1 MTLQELNDYIQDIIA
16 DPELQE
22 TCQFWL
28 GQNTGEWIQTFGREE
43 DDLVSEGVYYDK
55 DGVIIVALSGG
66 LNGDGDWKDYFEGLT
81 VVLEA
86 LEELPE
92 VQFAYLV
99 DIINDCPDDVFYSR
113 IAVKP
118 TSEEAFEE

>member
-22 TCQFWL
+22 TCRFSL
-28 GQNTGEWIQTFGREE
+28 GENTGEWIQSIGRQE

-55 DGVIIVALSGG
+55 DGVIIVALDGG
-66 LNGDGDWKDYFEGLT
+66 LNGSGDWKDYFNGLIA
-81 VVLEA
+81 VLNA
-86 LEELPE
+86 IEELPE
-92 VQFAYLV
+92 VEFAYLV

-118 TSEEAFEE
+118 ASDDSFEE